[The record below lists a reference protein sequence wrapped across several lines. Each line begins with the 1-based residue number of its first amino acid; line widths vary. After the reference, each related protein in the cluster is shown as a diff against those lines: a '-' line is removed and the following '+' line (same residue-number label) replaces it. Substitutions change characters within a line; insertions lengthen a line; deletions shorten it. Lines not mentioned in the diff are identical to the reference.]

1 MKYPETALIKQK
13 LYSSK
18 IKDIPAAVSSTIS
31 VLPSLMI
38 NPGETVAVAVG
49 SRGISRIDT
58 VVYNCVKLLKD
69 KGLKPF
75 IVPAM
80 GSHGSATADGQKDI
94 LAKLGITESS
104 MGVPVI
110 SDMEVE
116 YIDRLP
122 AGVKIFF
129 SKKALN
135 ADHIVVINRI
145 KPHTKFSTDIASGL
159 CKMLTIGLGKAA
171 GAAEFHNGAVQHTF
185 KIIEDAAKVVIKQT
199 NILFGLALLEDGY
212 GNPARVEAIL
222 PRSLIERETILLK
235 DAAEMM
241 GRIPFDFLDILIID
255 FIGKEISGIGMD
267 SNITG
272 RHRDI
277 TGDFFTAPHPKRIF
291 VRDLSPDSDGNG
303 NGIGLADFTTKR
315 LVDALDIK
323 KTYVNA
329 LAAISP
335 EKAAIPIH
343 FDTDR
348 ESLDVCAKTLG
359 FESTAKARVVR
370 IKDTATLDLLQ
381 ISKALEPEVLSNPDL
396 EQITP
401 WEPFRF
407 DENGNLRELSY
418 DLP

>member
-38 NPGETVAVAVG
+38 NPGETVAVAAG

-58 VVYNCVKLLKD
+58 VVYSCIQFLKD
-69 KGLKPF
+69 KRLKPF

-122 AGVKIFF
+122 ADVKIFF
-129 SKKALN
+129 SKTALN

-303 NGIGLADFTTKR
+303 NGIGLADVTTKR
-315 LVDALDIK
+315 LVEALDIE

-418 DLP
+418 DLQ